1 MNFSASEL
9 VKKSASQIVYITS
22 KQIKTIITPRQ
33 HIGDT
38 YAKSIIKQEKASEE
52 KRGIIKINEDSLYFC
67 IDMVKNNIFTE
78 IKMINGTFENWYF
91 ESSILQATFYATLL
105 SKVKTLDTPQLRLKE
120 GFKREEIKVP
130 KDFQFQL
137 WFGKEKYEVFQ
148 NEKVFDF
155 YIDKIKS
162 IKLSLENENYDA
174 VKQFDSDFK
183 HKEFEYLK
191 PEYRKI
197 QN

>member
-22 KQIKTIITPRQ
+22 KQIKTVITPRQ
-33 HIGDT
+33 QIGDT

-52 KRGIIKINEDSLYFC
+52 KRGIIKINEDLLYFC
-67 IDMVKNNIFTE
+67 IDMVKDNIFTE
-78 IKMINGTFENWYF
+78 IKMINGTFEKWYF

-105 SKVKTLDTPQLRLKE
+105 SKVKTLDTPQFRLKE
-120 GFKREEIKVP
+120 GFKQEEIKVP
-130 KDFQFQL
+130 NDFHYQL
-137 WFGKEKYEVFQ
+137 WFGQEKYEISQ

-155 YIDKIKS
+155 YMDKIKS

-174 VKQFDSDFK
+174 VRQFDSDFK